1 MQNYEMQDHYQ
12 IFISYRREGSDAHA
26 RVFYEKLKERG
37 FDTANKIRMLDG
49 RLILKNG
56 LTGEMANIFD
66 LQDAIRANHSE
77 LAWLMSGED
86 PKPGKKE
93 AQSNADDGRSSGGSI
108 YTEAYETCSN

>member
-1 MQNYEMQDHYQ
+1 MPAQKNGLDRSRLKT
-12 IFISYRREGSDAHA
+12 I
-26 RVFYEKLKERG
+26 EKLKERG

-108 YTEAYETCSN
+108 YPEAYETCSN

>member
-1 MQNYEMQDHYQ
+1 MPAQKNGLDRSRLKT
-12 IFISYRREGSDAHA
+12 I
-26 RVFYEKLKERG
+26 EKLKERG

>member
-1 MQNYEMQDHYQ
+1 MPAQKNGLDRSRLKT
-12 IFISYRREGSDAHA
+12 I
-26 RVFYEKLKERG
+26 EKLKERG

-93 AQSNADDGRSSGGSI
+93 AQSNADDCRSSGGSI
-108 YTEAYETCSN
+108 YTEAYETSSN